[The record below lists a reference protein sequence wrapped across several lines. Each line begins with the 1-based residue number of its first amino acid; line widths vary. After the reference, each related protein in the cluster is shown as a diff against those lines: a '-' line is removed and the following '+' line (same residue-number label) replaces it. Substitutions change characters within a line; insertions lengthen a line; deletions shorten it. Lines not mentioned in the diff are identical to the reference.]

1 MPFYDYRC
9 PLCSS
14 TQSAYRKIKDRDEM
28 EVCCGQP
35 SLRVLC
41 APSLSLDIQPYVSPA
56 SGKLISSRVQR
67 REDLLREGCIAH
79 EPGLREHIASTH
91 EYEKEKAFR
100 PISAAIDQTVSEM
113 CASGLIQGD

>member
-9 PLCSS
+9 SLCSS
-14 TQSAYRKIKDRDEM
+14 KQSAYRKIKDRDEV

-35 SLRVLC
+35 SIRVIS
-41 APSLSLDIQPYVSPA
+41 APTVIPEIQSYVSPA
-56 SGKLISSRVQR
+56 SGKLISSRAQR

-79 EPGLREHIASTH
+79 EPGLREHIASTQ